1 MSSFNQQFPVI
12 DPNNLDENYEIV
24 FDYDSNGNL
33 RRVRK
38 ERRYRGGGFITL
50 LVILGVCYIVFAAT
64 FG

>member
-12 DPNNLDENYEIV
+12 DPNNLDENYDII

-38 ERRYRGGGFITL
+38 ERRYHGGGIITL
-50 LVILGVCYIVFAAT
+50 LVILGVCYIVFASVFA
-64 FG
+64 